1 VGFKWVCPGKTTTTL
16 PINRKGD
23 MMDKPIDN
31 FWKTR
36 LTDLKKVLDSNNF
49 QTFVAES
56 TDEAKKI
63 VLEKIIPETAPKSVS
78 WGGSLTFTAT
88 GLYDTLKKRSDL
100 EVLDTFEKNLAPE
113 KSLERRRRS
122 LLVDLFITGSNAV
135 TEAGQLVN
143 LDMIGNRI
151 GGITFGPKHV
161 IILVGRNKIVPDLD
175 AAMFR
180 IKNYAAP
187 VNTMRLDKKTPCAK
201 TSYCEECKSP
211 DRICNTWTITEKSF
225 PKKRVKVILINDDL
239 GF

>member
-1 VGFKWVCPGKTTTTL
+1 
-16 PINRKGD
+16 
-23 MMDKPIDN
+23 MDNPIDN
-31 FWKTR
+31 FSKIR

-49 QTFVAES
+49 QAFVAEN
-56 TDEAKKI
+56 TDEAEKI
-63 VLEKIIPETAPKSVS
+63 VLEKIIPEAAPGSVS

-88 GLYDTLKKRSDL
+88 GLYDALKKRSDL
-100 EVLDTFEKNLAPE
+100 KVLDTFDKNLAPE
-113 KSLERRRRS
+113 ESLERRRQS

-135 TEAGQLVN
+135 TETGQLVN

-225 PKKRVKVILINDDL
+225 PKGRVKVILINDDL

>member
-1 VGFKWVCPGKTTTTL
+1 
-16 PINRKGD
+16 
-23 MMDKPIDN
+23 MDKPIDK
-31 FWKTR
+31 FWRTR

-49 QTFVAES
+49 ETFVAENI
-56 TDEAKKI
+56 DEAKNI
-63 VLEKIIPETAPKSVS
+63 VLEKIIPEISPTSVS

-100 EVLDTFEKNLAPE
+100 KVLDTFEKNLVPE
-113 KSLERRRRS
+113 ESLERRRRS

-135 TEAGQLVN
+135 TEIGQLVN

-151 GGITFGPKHV
+151 CGITFGPKHV
-161 IILVGRNKIVPDLD
+161 IILAGRNKIVPDLD

-225 PKKRVKVILINDDL
+225 PKGRVKVILINDDL

>member
-1 VGFKWVCPGKTTTTL
+1 
-16 PINRKGD
+16 
-23 MMDKPIDN
+23 MEKPVDN
-31 FWKTR
+31 FWRTR

-49 QTFVAES
+49 QAFVAENI
-56 TDEAKKI
+56 DEAKKI
-63 VLEKIIPETAPKSVS
+63 VLEKIIPEISPTSVS

-88 GLYDTLKKRSDL
+88 GLYDTLKKRGDL
-100 EVLDTFEKNLAPE
+100 KVLDTFEKNLTPE
-113 KSLERRRRS
+113 ESLERRRRS

-161 IILVGRNKIVPDLD
+161 IILAGRNKIVPDLD

-225 PKKRVKVILINDDL
+225 PKGRVKVILINDNL

>member
-1 VGFKWVCPGKTTTTL
+1 
-16 PINRKGD
+16 
-23 MMDKPIDN
+23 MDKPIDN
-31 FWKTR
+31 FWRTR

-49 QTFVAES
+49 QTFVVEN

-63 VLEKIIPETAPKSVS
+63 VLEKIIPETSPTSVS

-100 EVLDTFEKNLAPE
+100 KVLDTFEKNLAPE
-113 KSLERRRRS
+113 ESLERRRQS

-135 TEAGQLVN
+135 TETGQLVN

-161 IILVGRNKIVPDLD
+161 IILAGRNKIVPDLD

-225 PKKRVKVILINDDL
+225 PKGRVKVILINDDL

>member
-1 VGFKWVCPGKTTTTL
+1 
-16 PINRKGD
+16 
-23 MMDKPIDN
+23 MDKPIDK
-31 FWKTR
+31 FWRTR

-49 QTFVAES
+49 ETFVAENI
-56 TDEAKKI
+56 DEAKNI
-63 VLEKIIPETAPKSVS
+63 VLEKIIPETSPKSVS

-100 EVLDTFEKNLAPE
+100 KVLDTFEKNLTPE
-113 KSLERRRRS
+113 ESLERRRRS

-135 TEAGQLVN
+135 TEIGQLVN

-151 GGITFGPKHV
+151 CGITFGPKHV
-161 IILVGRNKIVPDLD
+161 IILAGRNKIVPDLD

-187 VNTMRLDKKTPCAK
+187 VNTMRLGKKTPCAK

-225 PKKRVKVILINDDL
+225 PKGRVKVILINDDL